1 MGNLSSISRVTIRWK
16 WAVNVQLMEIY
27 GEFIVNQQSNYKLTD
42 KKIYCMELLYEAVCK
57 FTAFSDKEE
66 LTD

>member
-27 GEFIVNQQSNYKLTD
+27 GEFIVWRQRNYKFTD
-42 KKIYCMELLYEAVCK
+42 KKSFAWSYFMKQTVNLLPSLIK
-57 FTAFSDKEE
+57 KN
-66 LTD
+66 